1 MPVVQ
6 ITRKTRMTGKQT
18 FLKTENS
25 RKMDPLMVT
34 WTFFVFSINNICTI
48 ESYVREKRRV
58 SKGLLGQETGQ
69 VERRE
74 WEQLGVVG
82 RKHVKEAGRKEAKWG
97 EEETGRRRDR
107 REEKGTIDYDK
118 TNCIGRFLREILS
131 KPYQICFWTQKSNG
145 LQTLFWNVTS
155 KWFITGQ
162 VVHNSSS
169 LVVWLE
175 SWVLYFMY
183 KATVWYTWK
192 VDGGKGMI
200 FYCERNAVKT
210 WLSDRQLFMTMQL
223 RLAQAIS
230 TWNLL
235 FSKRYQK
242 SKAAWPD
249 LQISCLLQ
257 GLQNGADT
265 KNWVFSFHTEPTAS
279 YTTPKTGS
287 VHQATINQTWRWM
300 SSPKIKNEARTR

>member
-1 MPVVQ
+1 MPVIQ

-210 WLSDRQLFMTMQL
+210 WWAIWQTVVHDHAVEISSGNLNMKSSVFKEVSKEQSSLTWSTNFLSASG
-223 RLAQAIS
+223 LAKWCWYKKLSFQFPYRAYSILHN
-230 TWNLL
+230 T
-235 FSKRYQK
+235 Q
-242 SKAAWPD
+242 
-249 LQISCLLQ
+249 
-257 GLQNGADT
+257 
-265 KNWVFSFHTEPTAS
+265 NWV
-279 YTTPKTGS
+279 GS
-287 VHQATINQTWRWM
+287 SSNNQ
-300 SSPKIKNEARTR
+300 SDLEVNE